1 MKLSRVLVALVA
13 AAAMLFAACGPST
26 TMSLTGGRGTST
38 ADDSASTPSST
49 SPAADPTTLAS
60 SAPAAPV
67 AVATSSSGAYRLI
80 TEPDDGMSWIYGLMS
95 SATSSLD
102 VSMYELVD
110 PQAEAMLAADAE
122 RGVSVRVV
130 LDGNQERKSNTPAY
144 QELSAHGITVHW
156 APSQFYASH
165 EKAMVIDGQSALI
178 MTGNLTSRYYP
189 NTRDFA
195 VVDTVTADVAAIE
208 QVFDA
213 DFNGVDVVTPAG
225 GSLVWSPGSQ
235 GPLVAAVESAQTTV
249 TVENEELSDPAIV
262 QALVRAEQR
271 GVAVTLTM
279 TYQKEWAPA
288 FNTLSAAGASVATYT
303 GERPIYIHAKV
314 IDVDAGT
321 DHAWLLVGSQNF
333 TQTSLD
339 RNRELE
345 VVIDDPAITD
355 PVAATLAADHAGA
368 TPWRSQ

>member
-1 MKLSRVLVALVA
+1 MRSSRCRVAVALLVGG
-13 AAAMLFAACGPST
+13 AMVLAACGPGT
-26 TMSLTGGRGTST
+26 AMSLTGARGASLTST
-38 ADDSASTPSST
+38 ADEPDSTPAT
-49 SPAADPTTLAS
+49 LASPAATSPTAEPTALTS
-60 SAPAAPV
+60 SGPAAAPV
-67 AVATSSSGAYRLI
+67 PSATSNGAYRLI
-80 TEPDDGMSWIYGLMS
+80 TEPDDGMSAVYSLMS

-110 PQAEAMLAADAE
+110 PQAEAVLAADAE

-130 LDGNQERKSNTPAY
+130 LDGNEERKSNTAAY

-165 EKAMVIDGQSALI
+165 EKAMVIDQQIALI

-195 VVDTVTADVAAIE
+195 VVDNVAADVAAVE
-208 QVFDA
+208 QVFKA
-213 DFNGVDVVTPAG
+213 DFDGVAIEAPAG
-225 GSLVWSPGSQ
+225 GSLVWSPGSH
-235 GPLVAAVESAQTTV
+235 GPLVAFIDSAQSTV
-249 TVENEELSDPAIV
+249 TVENEELSDAAIV

-303 GERPIYIHAKV
+303 GEKPIYIHAKV

-321 DHAWLLVGSQNF
+321 DHAAVLVGSQNF

-339 RNRELE
+339 RNRELG
-345 VVIDDPAITD
+345 VVVDDPAI
-355 PVAATLAADHAGA
+355 A
-368 TPWRSQ
+368 